1 LDLIACRRLDNL
13 GRSSSPPCEG
23 GLLHINS
30 IFCGGLSPRVNQLIR
45 GKRASAGKREGA
57 A

>member
-23 GLLHINS
+23 G
-30 IFCGGLSPRVNQLIR
+30 VNQLIR